1 MSAESEAK
9 WRRKETQRKKNQ
21 VFKSLTT
28 GRVFLV
34 SLQRDRCRSN
44 HSGFVISC
52 RFAVGVKAAVV
63 VEVAVVTVGA
73 VGASVVD
80 VG

>member
-1 MSAESEAK
+1 MEEKRNSE
-9 WRRKETQRKKNQ
+9 EEEP
-21 VFKSLTT
+21 VFLSLTT

-34 SLQRDRCRSN
+34 WLQRDRCRSN

>member
-1 MSAESEAK
+1 MEE
-9 WRRKETQRKKNQ
+9 KETQRKKNQ

-34 SLQRDRCRSN
+34 WLQRDRCRSN

-52 RFAVGVKAAVV
+52 RFAVRVKAAVV
-63 VEVAVVTVGA
+63 VDVVAVTVGA
-73 VGASVVD
+73 IVVD